1 MTVRVTV
8 TDINDNAPRFSQ
20 AIYTT
25 TVPEFLAV
33 GGLAL
38 QVNSDLVFYNIGI
51 LFCMYVRR

>member
-38 QVNSDLVFYNIGI
+38 QVNFDLVFCNIGI
-51 LFCMYVRR
+51 LFCMHAHR

>member
-38 QVNSDLVFYNIGI
+38 QVNYDLVFFLWHII
-51 LFCMYVRR
+51 LYVCT